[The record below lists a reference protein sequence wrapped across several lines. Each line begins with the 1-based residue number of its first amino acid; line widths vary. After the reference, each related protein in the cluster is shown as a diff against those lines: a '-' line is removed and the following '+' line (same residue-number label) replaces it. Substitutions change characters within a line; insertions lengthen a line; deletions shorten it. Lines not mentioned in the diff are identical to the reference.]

1 MDNLE
6 LLVKGTPDW
15 HNIINNN
22 FSAVESSI
30 SNLDM
35 GQASSTIVVATSQ
48 SRNKEKADYVVASG
62 AIDAQETIMNAIRSL
77 PYGQGGKV
85 ILLEGTYTVNKG
97 IFCSDD
103 NVTIEGVGGSTIIKA
118 DNSFNTSSGLARGD
132 MFTNGNNENHNL
144 VFRDL
149 IIDCNEL
156 ANGFSYFQTS
166 DSLIENVLI
175 LNPRYSGIELG
186 ACSNFKIIGNTIS
199 NNKVIDN
206 TGIRIGIQPNR
217 NLLIYGNTFS
227 NLEEGIKLSLVSETI
242 INNNL
247 VINNSNYGINMSYNT
262 FDNVIIN
269 NMLVR
274 NGFAQVGYAGHIY
287 ISDASA
293 EYNMI
298 QGNTFRQGG
307 NTSGDGATNGVAI
320 KSGSKGNMI
329 INNDMYTWGW
339 GSAIMDSGTGT
350 VTTSGNRGI

>member
-6 LLVKGTPDW
+6 MLIKGTPDW
-15 HNIINNN
+15 HNTINEN
-22 FSAVESSI
+22 FNRVKTTVN
-30 SNLDM
+30 NLDL
-35 GQASSTIVVATSQ
+35 GKASTTVVVATSK
-48 SRNKEKADYVVASG
+48 SRNKDKADFIVPEG
-62 AIDAQETIMNAIRSL
+62 AVNAQEVIKDAIRRL
-77 PYGQGGKV
+77 PSGIGGKLV
-85 ILLEGTYTVNKG
+85 LLEGVYTVNEG
-97 IFCSDD
+97 IFCSDN
-103 NVTIEGVGGSTIIKA
+103 NVTIEGVGGSTVIKA
-118 DNSFNTSSGLARGD
+118 DNSFNTSGGLARGD
-132 MFTNGNNENHNL
+132 MFTNGNNENRNL
-144 VFRDL
+144 IFRDL

-186 ACSNFKIIGNTIS
+186 ACSNFKIIGNTIF

-217 NLLIYGNTFS
+217 NLLIDSNAIS
-227 NLEEGIKLSLVSETI
+227 NLEEGIKLSSVSETVI
-242 INNNL
+242 SNNL
-247 VINNSNYGINMSYNT
+247 IINNSNYGINMSYNT
-262 FDNVIIN
+262 FDNMIIN

-274 NGFAQVGYAGHIY
+274 NGYAQVGYAGHIY

-329 INNDMYTWGW
+329 INNDMYKWGW